1 MALTKIKEALFDS
14 IHSGTLF
21 PFTTRGK
28 LDTAIKTW
36 KEKIV
41 EYEEKKSHLKISL
54 EKQAE
59 IIENYAQLM
68 DELGNINDSLIK
80 LESNYFK
87 WKIDRDN
94 VYRKEI
100 EKLEKRN
107 QELKDVKPLLSFY
120 INFENLKP
128 EEQQFII
135 LYENEM
141 QSLLQNL
148 RLKQQRQREITGLSR
163 KIYFLSI
170 LLALLSIIAGFI
182 NKTFFYTITIC
193 IPLLFLFR

>member
-100 EKLEKRN
+100 EKLEKKGIKN
-107 QELKDVKPLLSFY
+107 
-120 INFENLKP
+120 
-128 EEQQFII
+128 
-135 LYENEM
+135 
-141 QSLLQNL
+141 
-148 RLKQQRQREITGLSR
+148 
-163 KIYFLSI
+163 
-170 LLALLSIIAGFI
+170 
-182 NKTFFYTITIC
+182 
-193 IPLLFLFR
+193 